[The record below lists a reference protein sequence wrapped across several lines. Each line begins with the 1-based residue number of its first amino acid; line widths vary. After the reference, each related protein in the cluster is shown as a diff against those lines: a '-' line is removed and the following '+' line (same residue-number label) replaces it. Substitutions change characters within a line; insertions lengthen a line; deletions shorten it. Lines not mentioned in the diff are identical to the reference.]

1 MSKKSK
7 NKKYHVSQSYFIPKV
22 CHKCTEIYE
31 NFFIGSYEQAFEMAR
46 NVDIL
51 IPLDS
56 LDGNVWSTGF
66 RGEIWYYP
74 ISDFYILPDDV
85 LLSLVNKSIDALKS
99 ERKIGL
105 FCLGG
110 HGRTGYVAAV
120 ILGKLGI
127 EDPILELRQNYCEK
141 AVETNEQIKHISE
154 ILGNLSLYEKYKKS
168 FLGGANFY
176 FNDGLSEEEWWYTNY
191 PELKDSFAVRDKL

>member
-7 NKKYHVSQSYFIPKV
+7 AKKQNVYQSYFIPKI
-22 CHKCTEIYE
+22 CHKCTEIYK
-31 NFFIGSYEQAFEMAR
+31 NFFIGSYEQAFEMAKK
-46 NVDIL
+46 VDIL

-56 LDGNVWSTGF
+56 LDGDIWFTGF

-74 ISDFYILPDDV
+74 IFDFYILPDDV

-99 ERKIGL
+99 GRKIGL

-127 EDPILELRQNYCEK
+127 EDPILELRQKYCKK
-141 AVETNEQIKHISE
+141 AVETNEQVKHISK
-154 ILGNLSLYEKYKKS
+154 ILDNLSLYEKYKKS

-176 FNDGLSEEEWWYTNY
+176 FNDKLSGEEGWYANY
-191 PELKDSFAVRDKL
+191 PELKDSFAFRDKL